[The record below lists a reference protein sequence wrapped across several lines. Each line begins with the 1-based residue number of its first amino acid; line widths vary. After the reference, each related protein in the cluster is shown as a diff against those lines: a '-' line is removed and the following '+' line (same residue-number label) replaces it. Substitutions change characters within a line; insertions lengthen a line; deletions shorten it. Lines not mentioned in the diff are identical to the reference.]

1 MLTQKRG
8 ARKKHRVFRRLQ
20 AEDELHA
27 RVEANSL
34 KKVEGIVI
42 WDSGPFC
49 CFSAQIGSV
58 PRTPICKG
66 LTNFLKQALFPS
78 VRAAGAPGEV
88 WFRLVVVQKHA
99 DPLDVVI
106 ARLEIKLI
114 FAWPE

>member
-1 MLTQKRG
+1 MALDFNFPSASSNLRRQLQPRGGLFAWETAMLTQKRG

-27 RVEANSL
+27 RVETNSL

-88 WFRLVVVQKHA
+88 
-99 DPLDVVI
+99 
-106 ARLEIKLI
+106 
-114 FAWPE
+114 